1 MLYFSLTILAL
12 LINPNLRIINKK
24 ISRIDNVIKNGNLT
38 EPRLKLVKDK
48 LYSVNIQRYG
58 IIIREPLE

>member
-1 MLYFSLTILAL
+1 MLYFSLIILAL
-12 LINPNLRIINKK
+12 LSNPNLRIINKK

-38 EPRLKLVKDK
+38 EPRLKLAKEYF
-48 LYSVNIQRYG
+48 YSLTNHRYG